1 MGGAHKIRT
10 QTPKYYHLFSNHQG
24 KTTQIYKIF
33 HYLSNNMVC
42 VNVRRAIRRHC
53 EYNFCNG
60 EHQCILIQ
68 KKKKLAMPKPSE
80 FMLLALAN
88 TTQKRMS
95 VENIKPHQDK
105 KNKIIKYTV
114 KKNQKSVTQLKKRA
128 LKLANEGFGAR

>member
-1 MGGAHKIRT
+1 
-10 QTPKYYHLFSNHQG
+10 
-24 KTTQIYKIF
+24 
-33 HYLSNNMVC
+33 MVC
-42 VNVRRAIRRHC
+42 VNVRRPIRRHC

-68 KKKKLAMPKPSE
+68 NKKKLAMPKPSE

-88 TTQKRMS
+88 TTQKRIS
-95 VENIKPHQDK
+95 LENIKPHQDK
-105 KNKIIKYTV
+105 ENKINKHTV

>member
-1 MGGAHKIRT
+1 
-10 QTPKYYHLFSNHQG
+10 
-24 KTTQIYKIF
+24 
-33 HYLSNNMVC
+33 MVC
-42 VNVRRAIRRHC
+42 VNVRRPIRRHC

-68 KKKKLAMPKPSE
+68 KEKKLAMPKPSE

-95 VENIKPHQDK
+95 VENIKPHRDK
-105 KNKIIKYTV
+105 ENKNNKYTV